1 MKVAFIGLGVMGYPM
16 AGHLKKA
23 GHQVCVYNRNHD
35 KALAWQKE
43 FGGDVA
49 ATPALAAQ
57 DCDIVFCCVGNDD
70 DVRQVALGEQGIFA
84 GLAKGSI
91 LVDHTTASA
100 ELAVELAQIAQ
111 QNGQYFLDAPV
122 SGGQAGA
129 ENGVLTVMVG
139 GEQAVFDK
147 VEPVMT
153 AFARFSQLMG
163 KVGSG
168 QLAKMVNQICFVNT
182 VQGLAEGLNFA
193 QKAGLDTDKLL
204 DTIGKGAAGSWQ
216 MDNRGKTMCAR
227 EFDFGFAVDWVRKDL
242 AIAFAEAEKLGADLT
257 ITKQL
262 DGYYQEVQENG
273 GSRWDTSSLISRFKK

>member
-16 AGHLKKA
+16 AGHLQKA
-23 GHQVCVYNRNHD
+23 GHEVCVFNRSQAKAD
-35 KALAWQKE
+35 KWLAE
-43 FGGDVA
+43 FSGTSSK
-49 ATPALAAQ
+49 TPALAAK
-57 DCDIVFCCVGNDD
+57 DCEIVFCCVGNDD
-70 DVRQVALGEQGIFA
+70 DLRQVVLGENGILA
-84 GLAKGSI
+84 GMPKGSI

-100 ELAVELAQIAQ
+100 EVAVELAGIAASQ
-111 QNGQYFLDAPV
+111 EQYFLDAPV

-139 GEQAVFDK
+139 GDETIFNKA
-147 VEPVMT
+147 EPVMA

-163 KVGSG
+163 PVGSG

-193 QKAGLDTDKLL
+193 QKAGLNIDKLL

-242 AIAFAEAEKLGADLT
+242 AIAFAEADKLGADLT
-257 ITKQL
+257 VTKQL
-262 DGYYQEVQENG
+262 DGYYKEIQESG
-273 GSRWDTSSLISRFKK
+273 GNRWDTSSLISRFKK

>member
-1 MKVAFIGLGVMGYPM
+1 MPK
-16 AGHLKKA
+16 
-23 GHQVCVYNRNHD
+23 
-35 KALAWQKE
+35 
-43 FGGDVA
+43 GG
-49 ATPALAAQ
+49 
-57 DCDIVFCCVGNDD
+57 
-70 DVRQVALGEQGIFA
+70 
-84 GLAKGSI
+84 I

-100 ELAVELAQIAQ
+100 ELARELDTMATTG
-111 QNGQYFLDAPV
+111 NQYFLDAPV

-139 GEQAVFDK
+139 GEDSVFEK
-147 VEPVMT
+147 VKPVMA

-163 KVGSG
+163 PVGSG

-242 AIAFAEAEKLGADLT
+242 SMAFSEAEKLGADLT

-262 DGYYQEVQENG
+262 DGYYKEIQESG
-273 GSRWDTSSLISRFKK
+273 GNRWDTSSLISRFKK

>member
-16 AGHLKKA
+16 AGHLQKA
-23 GHQVCVYNRNHD
+23 GHDVCVYNRSIE
-35 KALAWQKE
+35 KAQKWQDE
-43 FGGDVA
+43 FSGSYA
-49 ATPALAAQ
+49 QTPALAAK
-57 DCDIVFCCVGNDD
+57 DCEIVFCCVGNDN
-70 DVRQVALGEQGIFA
+70 DVRQVVLGEQGVLA
-84 GLAKGSI
+84 GMPKGGI

-100 ELAVELAQIAQ
+100 ELARELDTMATTG
-111 QNGQYFLDAPV
+111 NQYFLDAPV

-139 GEQAVFDK
+139 GEDSVFEK
-147 VEPVMT
+147 VKPVMA

-163 KVGSG
+163 PVGSG

-242 AIAFAEAEKLGADLT
+242 SMAFSEAEKLGADLT

-262 DGYYQEVQENG
+262 DGYYKEIQESG
-273 GSRWDTSSLISRFKK
+273 GNRWDTSSLISRFKK

>member
-16 AGHLKKA
+16 AGHLQKA
-23 GHQVCVYNRNHD
+23 GHEVCVFNRSQAKAD
-35 KALAWQKE
+35 KWLAE
-43 FGGDVA
+43 FLGTSA
-49 ATPALAAQ
+49 KTPALAAK
-57 DCDIVFCCVGNDD
+57 DCEIVFCCVGNDD
-70 DVRQVALGEQGIFA
+70 DLRQVVLGENGILA
-84 GLAKGSI
+84 GMPKGSI

-100 ELAVELAQIAQ
+100 EVAVELAGIAASQ
-111 QNGQYFLDAPV
+111 EQYFLDAPV

-139 GEQAVFDK
+139 GDETIFNKA
-147 VEPVMT
+147 EPVMA

-163 KVGSG
+163 PVGSG

-193 QKAGLDTDKLL
+193 QKAGLNIDKLL

-257 ITKQL
+257 VTKQL
-262 DGYYQEVQENG
+262 DGYYKEIQESG
-273 GSRWDTSSLISRFKK
+273 GNRWDTSSLISRFKK